1 MVNSEEHLS
10 AEQVNKPRLALN
22 KKVIVLLFLLI
33 FICAFLIRLMGIGWG
48 LPNEMR
54 NQSLHPDEPVIA
66 GYAIS
71 QPYFL
76 PDFYNYGTL
85 YLTTLKLSVDLGV
98 TYGWI
103 PIQSDTGETWRTTS
117 AVHLSGRVISAFF
130 GSVTV
135 ALVFLILLYFA
146 HPIGAFV
153 GALTLMLSAG
163 HVVHSRFQTV
173 DIFGVFWLTLS
184 ALFLVNVLYQK
195 QEKHKLFLL
204 LCGLCI
210 GLSAGTKYNLGLFL
224 IAGLSALLFFPQQV
238 RLKYGMILTGS
249 FAFGFLIAT
258 PGAILQFSSFLR
270 DFTYELRHTSEGHGL
285 VFTGTTT
292 GWIYHLGNLI
302 SSFGFAPVLIGIIG
316 LIFGAKRQ
324 VKSIIVFSLFILIFY
339 FTIALA
345 EVKFMRYVFP
355 LLPFLAVGCGY
366 LFSELHKM
374 SNKARFLAGVMFVFV
389 GFSFAS
395 NTGAINLT
403 QLMRISD
410 PRDQSARWLLNE
422 LTKEQT
428 VGLVADPWFYTPPLF
443 KNTGFLGATNRLK
456 FMEKENPQVL
466 RYTDSY
472 GKRLDWDS
480 RLIIEYQPDYIVF
493 SSFEFADFD
502 RTNNE
507 EFIKFMDL
515 LSKRYYLK
523 AVFWGNK
530 PLIAERPEDGE
541 NFGRLEVRK
550 IFRVRYPYDIHDL
563 MYIQPTICVFK
574 IKTKN

>member
-1 MVNSEEHLS
+1 MVNSEEHPSVEQGSNLQFVLS
-10 AEQVNKPRLALN
+10 
-22 KKVIVLLFLLI
+22 KKVIVLSFLII
-33 FICAFLIRLMGIGWG
+33 FICSLFIRLAGIGWG

-85 YLTTLKLSVDLGV
+85 HLTTLKLSVDLGV

-103 PIQSDTGETWRTTS
+103 PTQSDTSETWKTTA
-117 AVHLSGRVISAFF
+117 AVHLTGRVISAFF

-153 GALTLMLSAG
+153 GALVLMLSAG

-204 LCGLCI
+204 LSGLCI

-224 IAGLSALLFFPQQV
+224 IAGLSALLFFPQQT
-238 RLKYGMILTGS
+238 RLKYGMMLVGS
-249 FAFGFLIAT
+249 FVVGFLIAT

-270 DFTYELRHTSEGHGL
+270 DFTYELRHASEGHGL

-292 GWIYHLGNLI
+292 GWVYHLGNLI
-302 SSFGFAPVLIGIIG
+302 SSFGFVPVLIGVVG
-316 LIFGAKRQ
+316 LIYG
-324 VKSIIVFSLFILIFY
+324 VKKKVKPIIVFSLFMLIFY

-374 SNKARFLAGVMFVFV
+374 SNKARFLAGVIFVFV

-403 QLMRISD
+403 QLMRMPD
-410 PRDQSARWLLNE
+410 PRDQSARWLLNK

-428 VGLVADPWFYTPPLF
+428 VGLVTDPWFYTPPLF
-443 KNTGFLGATNRLK
+443 KNTGFLGADNRLK
-456 FMEKENPQVL
+456 FMAIENPQVV
-466 RYTDSY
+466 RYADSD
-472 GKRLDWDS
+472 GNRLDWDS
-480 RLIIEYQPDYIVF
+480 RLITEYQPDYIVF
-493 SSFEFADFD
+493 SSFEFVDFD

-507 EFIKFMDL
+507 EFTKFMEL
-515 LSKRYYLK
+515 LSRRYYLK

-541 NFGRLEVRK
+541 NFGRLQVRK
-550 IFRVRYPYDIHDL
+550 IFRDRYPYDIHDL